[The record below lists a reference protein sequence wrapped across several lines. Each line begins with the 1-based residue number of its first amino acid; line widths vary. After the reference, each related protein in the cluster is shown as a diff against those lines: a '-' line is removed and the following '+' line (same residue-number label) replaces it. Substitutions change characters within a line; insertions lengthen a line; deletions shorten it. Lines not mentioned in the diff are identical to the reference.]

1 MKNLLLV
8 VLLLVF
14 SYSLAKSV
22 SSFLETLEE
31 DNAEDGDFFQAD
43 MHDDE
48 FLQGLVDDEE
58 SSEFLSHG
66 KHCHYVRHCRR
77 CKRIKVCHK
86 NN

>member
-1 MKNLLLV
+1 
-8 VLLLVF
+8 
-14 SYSLAKSV
+14 
-22 SSFLETLEE
+22 
-31 DNAEDGDFFQAD
+31 

>member
-1 MKNLLLV
+1 MN
-8 VLLLVF
+8 
-14 SYSLAKSV
+14 YSLAKSV

-58 SSEFLSHG
+58 SSEFSI
-66 KHCHYVRHCRR
+66 KCHWARVRHCRACR
-77 CKRIKVCHK
+77 KVKICH
-86 NN
+86 